1 MGLEIKNYWVLQVA
15 GREIWITETIVN
27 TWIIMLVLIV
37 LAMIARIKLRSFKDI
52 PTGFQNV
59 IEAIVETFD
68 AFALDSLGEKLTYIS
83 PWFFMVFI
91 FILSCSLFSVF
102 GLRAPTADWATT
114 FAFALATFILMLF
127 MGIRHRK
134 GSYLKSFIEP
144 HPIFFPLN
152 LLGEL
157 SKPVS
162 LSFRLFGNMLSGTI
176 ILTLY
181 YALTP
186 LFVQIGVPALLHA
199 FFDVLFGALQ
209 TYIFV
214 VISLMYVRGAVD

>member
-37 LAMIARIKLRSFKDI
+37 LAMIVRIKLRSFKDI

-114 FAFALATFILMLF
+114 FAYALATFIIMLF

-134 GSYLKSFIEP
+134 GSYVKNFIEP

-152 LLGEL
+152 LLREL
-157 SKPVS
+157 HKQS
-162 LSFRLFGNMLSGTI
+162 
-176 ILTLY
+176 
-181 YALTP
+181 
-186 LFVQIGVPALLHA
+186 
-199 FFDVLFGALQ
+199 
-209 TYIFV
+209 
-214 VISLMYVRGAVD
+214 